1 MRPTTFDP
9 SQVKMSNQGR
19 TLRALL
25 PYLWPRGR
33 FDLRARVVLALLLL
47 IAAKITTVYVP
58 MILRQAVDD
67 LSPTGGILVVAPVGL
82 LLAYGLARI
91 MARAFGEL
99 RDALSA
105 KVAQS
110 AIRRVALLTFRHVY
124 SLSLRFHLDRQT
136 GPNARHL
143 MVSPEHHK
151 VVEPFLADL
160 REAVAS
166 HGNSKGVEARYS

>member
-47 IAAKITTVYVP
+47 VAAKITTVYVP

-91 MARAFGEL
+91 MARAP
-99 RDALSA
+99 SA
-105 KVAQS
+105 SCATHSSPRWPRARS
-110 AIRRVALLTFRHVY
+110 AGWR
-124 SLSLRFHLDRQT
+124 
-136 GPNARHL
+136 
-143 MVSPEHHK
+143 
-151 VVEPFLADL
+151 
-160 REAVAS
+160 
-166 HGNSKGVEARYS
+166 